1 MTATIEPFYLEFGRK
16 IQDLRAKRGITQGEL
31 GRRLTPSV
39 TRASIANIES
49 GKQRVYTHALI
60 DIAHA
65 LDVSILEL
73 LGLDDGSGA
82 KQKRPQK
89 TAATEPF
96 EDELASKLSL
106 TADEIHELA
115 LRIGSAQQEPLTPD
129 VFGEEEW
136 P

>member
-1 MTATIEPFYLEFGRK
+1 MTATIEPFYLELGRK
-16 IQDLRAKRGITQGEL
+16 IQDLRAKRGITQEEL

-49 GKQRVYTHALI
+49 GKQRVYTHTLI

-65 LDVSILEL
+65 LEVSILEL
-73 LGLDDGSGA
+73 LGLGDGSRA
-82 KQKRPQK
+82 TPKRPRK
-89 TAATEPF
+89 SAATEPF
-96 EDELASKLSL
+96 ENELASKLTL

-115 LRIGSAQQEPLTPD
+115 LRIGSAQQEALTPE
-129 VFGEEEW
+129 VFGEEEL